1 MRIEIVWIGQ
11 DGAKSRDY
19 QVEAPC
25 TVGAALQLAALDKEF
40 LHAGL
45 ATATVGVFGRIV
57 NREENLSDGDR
68 IEIYRGPAV
77 DPKLARRARA
87 GRSRGARR

>member
-1 MRIEIVWIGQ
+1 MRIEIVWIGP
-11 DGAKSRDY
+11 DGARSRDY
-19 QVEAPC
+19 QIEAPC
-25 TVGAALQLAALDKEF
+25 TVGAVLTVAALDAEF

-57 NREENLSDGDR
+57 NREEILADGDR
-68 IEIYRGPAV
+68 LEIYRGPAV

-87 GRSRGARR
+87 GRARNLKR

>member
-1 MRIEIVWIGQ
+1 MR
-11 DGAKSRDY
+11 AKQFQLES
-19 QVEAPC
+19 PC
-25 TVGAALQLAALDKEF
+25 TVEGALHVAALDAEF
-40 LHAGL
+40 VHAGL

-57 NREENLSDGDR
+57 NREENLSEGDR

-87 GRSRGARR
+87 GRSPKAKR